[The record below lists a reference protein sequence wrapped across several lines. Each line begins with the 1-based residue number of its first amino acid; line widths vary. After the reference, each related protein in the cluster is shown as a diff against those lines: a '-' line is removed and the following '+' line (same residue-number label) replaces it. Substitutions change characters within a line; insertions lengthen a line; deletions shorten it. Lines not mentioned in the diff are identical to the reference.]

1 MKGTDNV
8 KPLYMRDSRTF
19 RFLFF
24 ERRIMPGKKGG
35 NKGIAKAK
43 KARKREEA
51 EERNSRTPFE
61 RTRAYRRR
69 LQGVPPSKEVI
80 FEPLRRTTK
89 AFKETTTKIH
99 NMIKAFDRFEM
110 SYRAGEMRDNPREM
124 DNRLIDWIGERN

>member
-1 MKGTDNV
+1 
-8 KPLYMRDSRTF
+8 
-19 RFLFF
+19 
-24 ERRIMPGKKGG
+24 MPGKKGG

-69 LQGVPPSKEVI
+69 LQGIPSSKEVI
-80 FEPLRRTTK
+80 FEPFHRTAK
-89 AFKETTTKIH
+89 AFALLLERLQSIDRNLT
-99 NMIKAFDRFEM
+99 RFEM